1 MKIMLGKTKVRVVS
15 VNDPNKSTK
24 SDMKGKAAVT
34 RVLPAKRRARR
45 RKRRLRFSLEYKLLS
60 GLRNLV
66 SRASWNG
73 LVQQTSDSLSYKI
86 SMKEKKKDLAS

>member
-1 MKIMLGKTKVRVVS
+1 MLAQCHTFLYINIHIFTLMKIMLGKTKVRVVS

-24 SDMKGKAAVT
+24 SDMKGRAAVT

-66 SRASWNG
+66 YSIDACSK
-73 LVQQTSDSLSYKI
+73 QQLS
-86 SMKEKKKDLAS
+86 